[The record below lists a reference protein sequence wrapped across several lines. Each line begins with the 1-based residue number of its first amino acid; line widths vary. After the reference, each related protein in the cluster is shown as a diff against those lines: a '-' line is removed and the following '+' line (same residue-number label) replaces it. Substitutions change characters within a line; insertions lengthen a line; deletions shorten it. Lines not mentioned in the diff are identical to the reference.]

1 MEIYKITNKINNKVY
16 IGQTNISLKKRLIG
30 HIKDNR
36 RKNNYFHNAIKK
48 YGQNNFIIEHIEYCQ
63 NQQELNEREKYW
75 IKYYKSNNKNFG
87 YNSTDGGQWGAVNG
101 EIISESL
108 LNSEKYK
115 KSLKSKERSEKI
127 RNALKGV
134 TLKQRFGKEKADEIN
149 AKKRKKME
157 GRKLTDD
164 HKDKIRI
171 AKKASITEKDIEFMK
186 RVGKSNKGKQ
196 SSFYG
201 KKHSKETLQKISKN
215 RKGKLIGNN
224 NPATRK
230 EVKLKISNSLKLYN
244 ERRKKKT

>member
-1 MEIYKITNKINNKVY
+1 MEIYKITNKINNKIY

-30 HIKDNR
+30 HIKDN

-75 IKYYKSNNKNFG
+75 IKHYKSNNKNFG

-101 EIISESL
+101 KIISKSL
-108 LNSEKYK
+108 LNSKKYK

-127 RNALKGV
+127 SNALKGT
-134 TLKQRFGKEKADEIN
+134 TLEQRFGKEKADEIN
-149 AKKRKKME
+149 AKKRRKMKGKKFTE
-157 GRKLTDD
+157 EHKL
-164 HKDKIRI
+164 KI
-171 AKKASITEKDIEFMK
+171 SI
-186 RVGKSNKGKQ
+186 GNKGKKLTEEHRQ
-196 SSFYG
+196 ILSEFAKQRIGSKNSFYG
-201 KKHSKETLQKISKN
+201 KKHSQETLQKMSKN
-215 RKGKLIGNN
+215 RKGKLVGND
-224 NPATRK
+224 NPAKRK